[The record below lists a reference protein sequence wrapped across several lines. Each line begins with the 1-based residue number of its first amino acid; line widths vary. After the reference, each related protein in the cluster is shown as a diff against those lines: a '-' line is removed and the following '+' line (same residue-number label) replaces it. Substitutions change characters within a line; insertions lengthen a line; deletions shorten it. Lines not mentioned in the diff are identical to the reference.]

1 MAKLDLH
8 QQARNFINGWVF
20 SIGVNLFAVAI
31 MTSYLSLDLYDLR
44 TFTLNDDFPSV
55 TGVKTQEIIGPHF
68 FSDFQNSAI
77 WVRSATP
84 YSPLLSAEI
93 GLPPFG
99 VLVWRLFS
107 FQPIQIAFLLFTL
120 TGLLLLV
127 WLLWK
132 LAIEWNNS
140 ERILVLSIA
149 VFFSTPL
156 LVNLDRG
163 NSALIAMS
171 CFGLGL
177 IILQRGN
184 NSWIAFLFILTAVSL
199 KIYWLAPLLC
209 LLLIKKIRSISIRIT
224 LGVFAVNAVL
234 SFIFKTDPIKAIQNI
249 LGTTQDQYG
258 AHNYESLYGGI
269 GLSQFFLNAS
279 RIWCSDMQVC
289 GEKYQ
294 VISIIVPL
302 VWLAYTSYFVSRGD
316 NLNQFKIIL
325 LLSAIQVVPAISM
338 PYTAIWTIP
347 AAVILLGNLEKMQK
361 TKAANLICFISLLV
375 PNLLLPF
382 GGVDSQI
389 VNWRTFT
396 LVSLI
401 TFFISF
407 HRINQSNNLIGSDSK
422 C

>member
-1 MAKLDLH
+1 LAKIDLH

-20 SIGVNLFAVAI
+20 SVGVNLFAVAV

-44 TFTLNDDFPSV
+44 TYTLIDNFSSV
-55 TGVKTQEIIGPHF
+55 TGVKTQQIIGPHY

-84 YSPLLSAEI
+84 YLPSLGAQI

-99 VLVWRLFS
+99 VFVWRLFS

-120 TGLLLLV
+120 TGLVLLF

-140 ERILVLSIA
+140 ERIQVLSIA
-149 VFFSTPL
+149 MLFSTPL

-184 NSWIAFLFILTAVSL
+184 YSLIAFLFILTAISL

-209 LLLIKKIRSISIRIT
+209 LLLIQKLRTLSIRIIF
-224 LGVFAVNAVL
+224 GVFSVNAVL
-234 SFIFKTDPIKAIQNI
+234 SFILKTDPIKAVQNI
-249 LGTTQDQYG
+249 LGSTQDQYG

-294 VISIIVPL
+294 VVSIIVPL
-302 VWLAYTSYFVSRGD
+302 VWLAYTSYFVSRGND
-316 NLNQFKIIL
+316 LNPFKIVL
-325 LLSAIQVVPAISM
+325 LLTAIQVVPAISM

-347 AAVILLGNLEKMQK
+347 AAVILLGNLGKMQK
-361 TKAANLICFISLLV
+361 TKIANLICFTSLLV

-382 GGVDSQI
+382 GGVESQI
-389 VNWRTFT
+389 INWRTFT
-396 LVSLI
+396 LVSLV

-407 HRINQSNNLIGSDSK
+407 HRIIQTNNLMGQVSK